1 MCVGDGVREQLVGV
15 GSDPTIWAP
24 GITLRLSGLEASYLH
39 LPSHLTG
46 SESSVVLQCT
56 FTPHGPFQK
65 TVVFYNLNVTVTAN
79 YIHNFP

>member
-1 MCVGDGVREQLVGV
+1 MSVFVCVLGMESENNLRV
-15 GSDPTIWAP
+15 GSDPTMWAP
-24 GITLRLSGLEASYLH
+24 GITLSYLH

-56 FTPHGPFQK
+56 FTPRGPFQK